1 MFASFSFSWHYLDT
15 KSQISAFVMTGFLSS
30 FILLYACLC
39 NFILVSWI
47 QDVNIR
53 NVKVT
58 TMYISLAK
66 SAVLA
71 LKKQKMVIIYY
82 YLLNLFQVLIFFFKN
97 LGRELIGMT
106 KGGLLCFS
114 AFEKQR
120 QRSLAVS
127 SCEFQ
132 FLQLPFFY
140 SFFNAK
146 LMILIIFCFWQV

>member
-1 MFASFSFSWHYLDT
+1 
-15 KSQISAFVMTGFLSS
+15 
-30 FILLYACLC
+30 
-39 NFILVSWI
+39 
-47 QDVNIR
+47 
-53 NVKVT
+53 
-58 TMYISLAK
+58 
-66 SAVLA
+66 
-71 LKKQKMVIIYY
+71 
-82 YLLNLFQVLIFFFKN
+82 
-97 LGRELIGMT
+97 MT

-146 LMILIIFCFWQV
+146 LMILIIFVSGKFNLKNEYYESFYTSKK

>member
-1 MFASFSFSWHYLDT
+1 
-15 KSQISAFVMTGFLSS
+15 
-30 FILLYACLC
+30 
-39 NFILVSWI
+39 
-47 QDVNIR
+47 
-53 NVKVT
+53 
-58 TMYISLAK
+58 
-66 SAVLA
+66 
-71 LKKQKMVIIYY
+71 
-82 YLLNLFQVLIFFFKN
+82 
-97 LGRELIGMT
+97 MT

>member
-1 MFASFSFSWHYLDT
+1 
-15 KSQISAFVMTGFLSS
+15 
-30 FILLYACLC
+30 
-39 NFILVSWI
+39 
-47 QDVNIR
+47 
-53 NVKVT
+53 
-58 TMYISLAK
+58 MYISLAK

-71 LKKQKMVIIYY
+71 LKKQKMVIIYC
-82 YLLNLFQVLIFFFKN
+82 YLLNLFQVLIFFLN
-97 LGRELIGMT
+97 LGRELIGMK

-132 FLQLPFFY
+132 FLQLPFLY